1 MIRKTLVAL
10 IVGFALTGCEATS
23 INVQSQ
29 QHSVEQADA
38 NTQMMTLAQTY
49 FDESITHSPL
59 SATFFGMSEY
69 NDKFELPLGPDSLAQ
84 SRAFTAR
91 YLARLESLDRSELSG
106 QAKLSYD
113 ILYYE
118 LVQNKAAEQFDDQFM
133 PIDQMYGP
141 HHVFAAMGSGESAQ
155 PFKTVDDYSNFLK
168 RADGFVIWLQSV
180 QAMMTQGIERKV
192 VLPRAITAKVIP
204 QFSTHVVDRAEDSV
218 FWGPIQNLPDSFSDE
233 EKRQI
238 TQSYKHYIERTLVPA
253 YRDMVS
259 FLETTYL
266 PASRASVGYSALP
279 NGQAWYQHYIKENTT
294 LDMTATEIHQL
305 GLSEVKR
312 IRDEMSSVKEQVGFE
327 GDLQAF
333 FEHLRNSDE
342 FYFQSE
348 AELIKAYEDVKKKID
363 ARVPLLFDIKPKAD
377 YVVKPVE
384 AFRAASAPGASYES
398 PAPDG
403 SRPGVFYINSHN
415 LKAQPKFIV
424 ETLSIHEAA
433 PGHHFQLALQQ
444 EIDDLP
450 EFRKFGGSTVFV
462 EGWALYAE
470 SLGKELGLF
479 TDPYQWY
486 GRLSDEQLRAMR
498 LVVDTG
504 LHAKGWTRAQAIDFM
519 LDNSSMAKSDVEA
532 EVERYIAWPGQA
544 VSYKVGQFKIRQ
556 LREYA
561 EQELGER
568 FDIRAFHNQVLIDG
582 AVPMPV
588 LEVKIQRWVES
599 QK

>member
-10 IVGFALTGCEATS
+10 VVGLTLSGCEVT
-23 INVQSQ
+23 SQ
-29 QHSVEQADA
+29 QAQFHQVSAEKVDA
-38 NTQMMTLAQTY
+38 NTQMIELAEAYFNESVTL
-49 FDESITHSPL
+49 SPL

-69 NDKFELPLGPDSLAQ
+69 NDKFESELGPQSLKEQ
-84 SRAFTAR
+84 QAFTAK
-91 YLARLESLDRSELSG
+91 YLGMLDKIEREGLSG
-106 QAKLSYD
+106 QAKLSFD
-113 ILYYE
+113 ILHYE
-118 LVQNKAAEQFDDQFM
+118 LTQQQAAEQFDGHFL
-133 PIDQMYGP
+133 PIDQMYGS
-141 HHVFAAMGSGESAQ
+141 HHVFASLGSGESAQ
-155 PFKTVDDYSNFLK
+155 PFETVEDYGNFLK
-168 RADGFVIWLQSV
+168 RADGFVAWLSSAQE
-180 QAMMTQGIERKV
+180 MMSQGIEHQV
-192 VLPRAITAKVIP
+192 VLPKAITVKVIP
-204 QFSTHVVDRAEDSV
+204 QFKTHVVERAEDSI
-218 FWGPIQNLPDSFSDE
+218 FWGPVKNLPESFSAQ
-233 EKRQI
+233 EKHQI
-238 TQSYKHYIERTLVPA
+238 AQSYKNYIERTLIPA
-253 YRDMVS
+253 YSDMVQ
-259 FLETTYL
+259 FLETKYL
-266 PASRASVGYSALP
+266 PASRETVGYSALP

-294 LDMTATEIHQL
+294 LDMSAEEIHAL

-312 IRDEMSSVKEQVGFE
+312 IRDEMGRVKETVGFD
-327 GDLQAF
+327 GDLQQF
-333 FEHLRNSDE
+333 FQHLRDSDE
-342 FYFQSE
+342 FYFSSE
-348 AELIKAYEDVKKKID
+348 AELIKAYEEVKKKID
-363 ARVPLLFDIKPKAD
+363 ARVPLLFDIQPKAD

-384 AFRAASAPGASYES
+384 AFRAASAAGASYES

-415 LKAQPKFIV
+415 LKAQPRFIV

-444 EIDDLP
+444 EIEDLP
-450 EFRKFGGSTVFV
+450 KFRKFGGSTVFV

-486 GRLSDEQLRAMR
+486 GRLADEQLRAMR

-504 LHAKGWTRAQAIDFM
+504 LHAKGWSREQAIEFM
-519 LDNSSMAKSDVEA
+519 LNNSSMAKSDVEA

-561 EQELGER
+561 EQALGKR

-588 LEVKIQRWVES
+588 LQDKIERWVKS
-599 QK
+599 QL

>member
-10 IVGFALTGCEATS
+10 VVGLALTGCEVTS
-23 INVQSQ
+23 VNMQPQ
-29 QHSVEQADA
+29 QQSVERKDA
-38 NTQMMTLAQTY
+38 NAQMMALAQSY
-49 FDESITHSPL
+49 FDESIALSPL

-69 NDKFELPLGPDSLAQ
+69 NDKFEPPLGEASLAQ
-84 SRAFTAR
+84 SRAFTDR
-91 YLARLESLDRSELSG
+91 YLARLEALDSSKLTG

-113 ILYYE
+113 ILHYE
-118 LVQNKAAEQFDDQFM
+118 LLQSKAAEQFDDQFL
-133 PIDQMYGP
+133 PIDQLYGS
-141 HHVFAAMGSGESAQ
+141 HHIFASLGSGEGAQ
-155 PFKTVDDYSNFLK
+155 PFKTVEDYSNFLK
-168 RADGFVIWLQSV
+168 RADGFVVWLKSAQT
-180 QAMMTQGIERKV
+180 MMTQGIERGV
-192 VLPRAITAKVIP
+192 VLPRALTVKVIP
-204 QFSTHVVDRAEDSV
+204 QFKTHVVEKAEDSI
-218 FWGPIQNLPDSFSDE
+218 FWGPIKNLPETFSHE

-259 FLETTYL
+259 FLETIYL
-266 PASRASVGYSALP
+266 PASRATVGYSALP
-279 NGQAWYQHYIKENTT
+279 NGEAWYQHYIKENTT
-294 LDMTATEIHQL
+294 LDLSATEIHQL
-305 GLSEVKR
+305 GLSEVQR
-312 IRDEMSSVKEQVGFE
+312 IRNEMSNVKEQVGFE

-333 FEHLRNSDE
+333 FDHLRDSEE
-342 FYFQSE
+342 FYFSSE
-348 AELIKAYEDVKKKID
+348 AELIQAYEEVKKKID

-377 YVVKPVE
+377 YIVKPVE
-384 AFRAASAPGASYES
+384 AFRAASAAGASYES

-450 EFRKFGGSTVFV
+450 DFRKFGGSTVFV

-486 GRLSDEQLRAMR
+486 GRLADEQLRAMR

-504 LHAKGWTRAQAIDFM
+504 LHAKGWTREQAIAFM

-561 EQELGER
+561 EQKLGAK

-582 AVPMPV
+582 ALPMPV
-588 LEVKIQRWVES
+588 LQDKIERWVES

>member
-10 IVGFALTGCEATS
+10 VVGLTLSGCEVTS
-23 INVQSQ
+23 
-29 QHSVEQADA
+29 QHAHSHQVSAEKVDA
-38 NTQMMTLAQTY
+38 NAQMMELAEAYFNESVTL
-49 FDESITHSPL
+49 SPL

-69 NDKFELPLGPDSLAQ
+69 NDKFESTLGPETLKKQ
-84 SRAFTAR
+84 QAFTAK
-91 YLARLESLDRSELSG
+91 YLGLLDKIDREGLFG
-106 QAKLSYD
+106 QAKLSFD
-113 ILYYE
+113 ILHYE
-118 LVQNKAAEQFDDQFM
+118 LTQQQAAEQFDGHFL
-133 PIDQMYGP
+133 PIDQMYGA
-141 HHVFAAMGSGESAQ
+141 HHVFASLGSGESAQ
-155 PFKTVDDYSNFLK
+155 PFETVADYGNFLK
-168 RADGFVIWLQSV
+168 RADGFVAWLSSAQE
-180 QAMMTQGIERKV
+180 MMSQGIEHQV
-192 VLPRAITAKVIP
+192 VLPKAITVKVIP
-204 QFSTHVVDRAEDSV
+204 QFKAHVVDQAEDSI
-218 FWGPIQNLPDSFSDE
+218 FWGPIENLPESFSAQ
-233 EKRQI
+233 EKHQI
-238 TQSYKHYIERTLVPA
+238 AQSYKNYIERTLIPA
-253 YRDMVS
+253 YRDMVR
-259 FLETTYL
+259 FLETKYL
-266 PASRASVGYSALP
+266 PASRETVGYSALP
-279 NGQAWYQHYIKENTT
+279 NGQAWYQYYIKENTT
-294 LDMTATEIHQL
+294 LDMSAEEIHAL

-312 IRDEMSSVKEQVGFE
+312 IRDEMGRVKETVGFA
-327 GDLQAF
+327 GDLQEF
-333 FEHLRNSDE
+333 FQHLRDSDE
-342 FYFQSE
+342 FYFSSE
-348 AELIKAYEDVKKKID
+348 VELIKAYEEVKKKID
-363 ARVPLLFDIKPKAD
+363 ARVPLLFDIQPKAD

-384 AFRAASAPGASYES
+384 AFRAASAAGASYES

-444 EIDDLP
+444 EIEDLP
-450 EFRKFGGSTVFV
+450 KFRKFGGSTVFV

-486 GRLSDEQLRAMR
+486 GRLADEQLRAMR

-504 LHAKGWTRAQAIDFM
+504 LHAKGWSREQAIEFM
-519 LDNSSMAKSDVEA
+519 LKNSSMAKSDVEA

-561 EQELGER
+561 EQALGER

-588 LEVKIQRWVES
+588 LQDKIERWVNS
-599 QK
+599 QL